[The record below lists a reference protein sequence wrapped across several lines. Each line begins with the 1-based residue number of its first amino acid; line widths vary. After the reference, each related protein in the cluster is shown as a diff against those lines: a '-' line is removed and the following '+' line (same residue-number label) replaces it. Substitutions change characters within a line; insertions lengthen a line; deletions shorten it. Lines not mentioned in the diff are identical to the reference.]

1 MTHSFHTRRSSD
13 LLEAYNLL
21 SGRSIYKEIF
31 REKKEDKQNLETE
44 RSDKTSIWMKLNM
57 DVTEAYGY
65 HPAQRFYP
73 EYGYM
78 LAESLSNYPFIS
90 LEDAENK
97 EGVLRDLKKGT
108 RAGMRVD
115 VNGEGELVF

>member
-44 RSDKTSIWMKLNM
+44 RPDKTSIWMKLNM

-65 HPAQRFYP
+65 HPVQRFYP
-73 EYGYM
+73 EYRSEEHTSE
-78 LAESLSNYPFIS
+78 LQSLMRTSYAVFS
-90 LEDAENK
+90 LNK
-97 EGVLRDLKKGT
+97 KTTPTLNIYNLYL
-108 RAGMRVD
+108 
-115 VNGEGELVF
+115 N